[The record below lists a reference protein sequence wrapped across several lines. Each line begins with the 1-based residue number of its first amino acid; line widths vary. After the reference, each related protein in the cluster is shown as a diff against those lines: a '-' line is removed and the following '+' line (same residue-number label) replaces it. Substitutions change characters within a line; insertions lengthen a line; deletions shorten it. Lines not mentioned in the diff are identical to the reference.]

1 MSAEHAG
8 ITNRKTVLE
17 KSADRLGGVS
27 GKATGLAL
35 QECKGMLF
43 SFL

>member
-17 KSADRLGGVS
+17 KSADRLGG
-27 GKATGLAL
+27 GIWEGDGFGFAR
-35 QECKGMLF
+35 M
-43 SFL
+43 